1 MSKSTPDDL
10 VVMFRSLARRQR
22 EAIGDAD
29 PNMVGGAIGELQ
41 RHVEAAARVL
51 GTRADAGAVADEIA
65 NRPADAWDSAT
76 LDALRHEALDIG
88 AVLRRI
94 SAATGAD
101 DPDD

>member
-10 VVMFRSLARRQR
+10 VVTFRSLARRQR

-29 PNMVGGAIGELQ
+29 PSSVGGALGELQ
-41 RHVEAAARVL
+41 RHVEAAARLL
-51 GTRADAGAVADEIA
+51 GVRSDANAVADAIDH
-65 NRPADAWDSAT
+65 RPADAWDGAQ
-76 LDALRHEALDIG
+76 LDALRQEALAAG

-101 DPDD
+101 DDED